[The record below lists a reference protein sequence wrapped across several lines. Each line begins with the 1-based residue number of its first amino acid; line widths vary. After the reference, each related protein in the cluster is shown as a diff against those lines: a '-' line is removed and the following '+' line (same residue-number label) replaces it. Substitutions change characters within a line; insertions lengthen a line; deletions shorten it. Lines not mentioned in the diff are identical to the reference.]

1 MWYNTPMFVNPKA
14 SCTKG
19 GGAPLLSVI
28 VPVYRTP
35 EPLLRAALDSILG
48 CDVKDLELICVDDC
62 PGGESSP
69 VLAEY
74 QARDPRV
81 RLLVNDRNRGVSY
94 SRNRGLAAAR
104 GTWLAFQDSDD
115 TVLPDG
121 YSTLID
127 FAKKNHLD
135 AVRGLARLPRET
147 KEMTIHGIPAGE
159 WRVATTTD
167 GPEEA
172 LRAIVP
178 WFSWTVWGGV
188 CRRESVVNLSFLER
202 VAHYEDSAF
211 VAEMLLRPLR
221 VGCLNR
227 YFLTVYQH
235 ADSLSRVVPK
245 PRSYVEYAIAAR
257 RIARLMERAQGR
269 IAPIVLRFY
278 AWRCLH
284 ILFSDRRGHQA
295 ALSRRQ
301 RRAFCVAARDTC
313 RVLHHYLPAR
323 LRLPLFLLITAPR
336 LLFMPGNLLWNA
348 IKWGM
353 TR

>member
-1 MWYNTPMFVNPKA
+1 MFVDPKA

-19 GGAPLLSVI
+19 GEAPLLSVI
-28 VPVYRTP
+28 VPAYRTP

-104 GTWLAFQDSDD
+104 GAWLAFQDSDD

-147 KEMTIHGIPAGE
+147 KEMTIHGIPTGE

-188 CRRESVVNLSFLER
+188 CRRESVVNLRFLER

-301 RRAFCVAARDTC
+301 RRAFCVAARDIC
-313 RVLHHYLPAR
+313 RVLHPHLPAR